1 MTLVVLAWVMV
12 GVLLIYYYLGLI
24 EGRIEGHIAE

>member
-24 EGRIEGHIAE
+24 EGHIGGHVAE